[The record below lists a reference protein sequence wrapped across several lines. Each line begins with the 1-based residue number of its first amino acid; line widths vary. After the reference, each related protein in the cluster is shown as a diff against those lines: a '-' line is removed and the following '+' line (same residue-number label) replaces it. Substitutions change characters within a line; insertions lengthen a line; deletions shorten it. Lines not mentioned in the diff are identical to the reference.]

1 MYTYYKV
8 MIADV
13 SDAFTYL
20 KRYLDKRTNIYF
32 LQRYI
37 SKNSNDSYSVHLKV
51 NIT

>member
-20 KRYLDKRTNIYF
+20 KIYLDKEQTLIFYKDT
-32 LQRYI
+32 LIKIQTILILYI
-37 SKNSNDSYSVHLKV
+37 
-51 NIT
+51 